1 MKQHE
6 NQSLV
11 DYIDYWNEIQQREPL
26 KSKIKDHEVSYYFN
40 YGLNTITWN
49 TLVNKQIFMKFER
62 LLIEKQLHDKEK
74 REKELTTEV
83 DQLKQE
89 IDKYIKMRQ

>member
-1 MKQHE
+1 MKHE
-6 NQSLV
+6 NQSLYG
-11 DYIDYWNEIQQREPL
+11 YIEYWNEIQQREPL
-26 KSKIKDHEVSYYFN
+26 KSKIKENEVLSYFN

-74 REKELTTEV
+74 REKELTSEI
-83 DQLKQE
+83 DSLKQE
-89 IDKYIKMRQ
+89 IDKYIKMRT